1 LNVLARI
8 NEFVINWAES
18 FGLLGLALI
27 SSTEAAFQPVP
38 PDLLVIPMSLATD
51 NPFELFLIFLV
62 ATFSSVIGSLGGYA
76 IGLFGGRPLF
86 LKLAKPSSVS
96 KMEALTEKF
105 GEAGVFIAAVSPIP
119 YKAVAWAAGTGRMNV
134 RLFIVAGLFGRGIR
148 FGLEVLVLGLWG
160 EEFIRGLESPIFW
173 FIAGLLTLVI
183 FIPLRRWWI
192 NLDPNDAMG
201 GRA

>member
-1 LNVLARI
+1 
-8 NEFVINWAES
+8 
-18 FGLLGLALI
+18 
-27 SSTEAAFQPVP
+27 
-38 PDLLVIPMSLATD
+38 
-51 NPFELFLIFLV
+51 
-62 ATFSSVIGSLGGYA
+62 
-76 IGLFGGRPLF
+76 
-86 LKLAKPSSVS
+86 
-96 KMEALTEKF
+96 MEALTEKF

-160 EEFIRGLESPIFW
+160 EEFIRSLESPIFW